1 MAYFLEGLS
10 FLVLCAHETSLSKGG
25 VVKRTKVLY
34 LDVADRIRRDI
45 FAGRYPVGSLL
56 PTESEFEEIFSVSK
70 ITVRK
75 AIELLAE
82 EELVEKRSGKGTTVL
97 SDRPY
102 NKLSKSTSFTQYL
115 EKSDAKIEKR
125 FLGMSVIEFPM
136 NDRRYELLG
145 ERGVEL
151 KRLYLLGGLPYIYF
165 VYSLPG
171 GAEALGQDAFEHDS
185 LYRVLHEAGFEI
197 ATFSDDFSVGQLTS
211 DERALLQTD
220 ETTALVR
227 TRTSRDA
234 AGCVVE
240 YSRALYLTSLHPYHI
255 DYEA

>member
-1 MAYFLEGLS
+1 M
-10 FLVLCAHETSLSKGG
+10 
-25 VVKRTKVLY
+25 KRTKVLY
-34 LDVADRIRRDI
+34 LDVADKIRRDI
-45 FAGRYPVGSLL
+45 FSGHYPVGSLL

-115 EKSDAKIEKR
+115 EKSSAKVEKR
-125 FLGMSVIEFPM
+125 FLGMSTVEFPG
-136 NDRRYELLG
+136 NDRRRELLG
-145 ERGVEL
+145 RRGVEL
-151 KRLYLLGGLPYIYF
+151 KRLYLLDGRPYIYF
-165 VYSLPG
+165 VYSLP
-171 GAEALGQDAFEHDS
+171 EEVERLGQDVFEHDS

-197 ATFSDDFSVGQLTS
+197 ATFSDDFSVGWLAP
-211 DERALLQTD
+211 DERDLLRT
-220 ETTALVR
+220 EEATALAR
-227 TRTSRDA
+227 TRISHDVSGR
-234 AGCVVE
+234 VVE